1 MRLITDDGKQLGIVT
16 RQQALEE
23 AEKRNLDLVEVAP
36 GAQPP
41 VCRIIDY
48 SKYRYEQ
55 TRREKDSRKQG
66 QKTRTKEIKF
76 RPGIDSGDLEI
87 KRKHILEFLADGYHV
102 RVVCFHKGREA
113 AHQEM
118 GQELLERLTAEIKD
132 FGAVEIP
139 VKKMGA
145 NYTIVFGPL
154 KTKKPKEQ

>member
-1 MRLITDDGKQLGIVT
+1 MRLISDDGKQLGVVPL
-16 RQQALEE
+16 RKALEE
-23 AEKRNLDLVEVAP
+23 AERRNMDLVEVASD
-36 GAQPP
+36 AKPP

-55 TRREKDSRKQG
+55 SRREKDSRKQS

-76 RPGIDSGDLEI
+76 RPGIDSGDLET
-87 KRKHILEFLADGYHV
+87 KKKHIVEFLQDGCHV

-118 GQELLERLTAEIKD
+118 GQELLVRLTEELKD
-132 FGAVEIP
+132 FGTVEIP

-145 NYTIVFGPL
+145 NYTIVIGPV
-154 KTKKPKEQ
+154 KQKKS

>member
-1 MRLITDDGKQLGIVT
+1 M
-16 RQQALEE
+16 
-23 AEKRNLDLVEVAP
+23 EVAS

-55 TRREKDSRKQG
+55 TRREKDSRKQS
-66 QKTRTKEIKF
+66 QKTKTKEIKF
-76 RPGIDSGDLEI
+76 RPGIDVGDLET
-87 KRKHILEFLADGYHV
+87 KKKHIMEFLQDGCHV

-118 GQELLERLTAEIKD
+118 GQELLEKLTEDLKE

-145 NYTIVFGPL
+145 NYTIVFGPIR
-154 KTKKPKEQ
+154 KKS

>member
-1 MRLITDDGKQLGIVT
+1 M
-16 RQQALEE
+16 
-23 AEKRNLDLVEVAP
+23 VEVAS

-55 TRREKDSRKQG
+55 TRREKDSRKQS
-66 QKTRTKEIKF
+66 QKTKTKEIKF
-76 RPGIDSGDLEI
+76 RPGIDVGDLET
-87 KRKHILEFLADGYHV
+87 KKKHIMEFLQDGCHV

-118 GQELLERLTAEIKD
+118 GQELLEKLTEDLKE

-145 NYTIVFGPL
+145 NYTIVFGPIR
-154 KTKKPKEQ
+154 KKS